1 MIEPP
6 CHSRIVELQI
16 NLDTCC
22 CSLLLLYAISISLTL
37 FTIPF
42 SVAVGKFVAEAKF
55 NDPKLHDQYVHL
67 IKTKDRHEILQLL
80 TNVSVEQKLL
90 GRLKKK
96 ALLYGQEI
104 DDSNLDEYGDG
115 NVHVHSR
122 ISPSVVARIYEQFV
136 IPLTKEVEVE
146 YLMQRLDLVD

>member
-1 MIEPP
+1 M
-6 CHSRIVELQI
+6 
-16 NLDTCC
+16 
-22 CSLLLLYAISISLTL
+22 
-37 FTIPF
+37 
-42 SVAVGKFVAEAKF
+42 
-55 NDPKLHDQYVHL
+55 
-67 IKTKDRHEILQLL
+67 
-80 TNVSVEQKLL
+80 EQKLL

-115 NVHVHSR
+115 HVHVHSR

-146 YLMQRLDLVD
+146 YLMQRLDLVE